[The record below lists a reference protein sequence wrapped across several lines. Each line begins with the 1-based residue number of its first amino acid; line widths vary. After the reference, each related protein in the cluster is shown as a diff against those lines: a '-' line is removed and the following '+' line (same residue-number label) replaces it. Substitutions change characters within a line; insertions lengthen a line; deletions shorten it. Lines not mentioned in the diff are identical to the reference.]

1 MENRFLQNLSKYK
14 NMILKQL
21 WSILYM
27 DRIQYT
33 YKIYIYV
40 FDMKTKNWLNRKT
53 KRINFKTCVYMWTW
67 AYQYYLIFTM
77 I

>member
-1 MENRFLQNLSKYK
+1 MENRFLQNSYGYK

-21 WSILYM
+21 WRILYM

-40 FDMKTKNWLNRKT
+40 FDMKSKIGYTENQN
-53 KRINFKTCVYMWTW
+53 
-67 AYQYYLIFTM
+67 Q
-77 I
+77 